1 VDYSNFLPF
10 TLAVTL
16 ELATVDVGAI
26 VDLASSSRT
35 LVLTA
40 PMQTGPADVRVQV
53 GQLARAPFGAARDI
67 TTASCRVGQELPRYS
82 AAFLGEQCSR
92 RWNTLQWRA
101 CRGDLSDW
109 VVYDELALTENA
121 VFVRWRRF

>member
-40 PMQTGPADVRVQV
+40 PMRTGPADVRVQV
-53 GQLARAPFGAARDI
+53 GSIGKSPFSAQLG
-67 TTASCRVGQELPRYS
+67 T
-82 AAFLGEQCSR
+82 
-92 RWNTLQWRA
+92 
-101 CRGDLSDW
+101 
-109 VVYDELALTENA
+109 
-121 VFVRWRRF
+121 